1 MPLSFPDRWS
11 SLLRALA
18 AQGAAFIL
26 VLIAALLLPAHR
38 PFSFWFWP
46 LLQGL
51 LAAGCSRLL
60 GLGSAWLWFQ
70 ALLPFALFWQLGH
83 RVSPWFYPL
92 LLLGLGLVFGGGLRS
107 RVPLYHSNRAA
118 WRALQELV
126 PVGEPMSVA
135 DLGAGLGGPL
145 VFLARRRPQARFLGV
160 EASLLVWFLAWF
172 RALPVRAN
180 CRMRLG
186 SLWELPL
193 GQFQL
198 VYAFLSPVPMPALWD
213 KARQEMAPG
222 TLLVSNSFEIPGVP
236 PEREIPLPGR
246 KDARL
251 WLYRIP

>member
-1 MPLSFPDRWS
+1 MTDQPTRAMPE
-11 SLLRALA
+11 
-18 AQGAAFIL
+18 
-26 VLIAALLLPAHR
+26 LIAAAFYKFVELPDYAEIR
-38 PFSFWFWP
+38 EP
-46 LLQGL
+46 L
-51 LAAGCSRLL
+51 
-60 GLGSAWLWFQ
+60 
-70 ALLPFALFWQLGH
+70 
-83 RVSPWFYPL
+83 
-92 LLLGLGLVFGGGLRS
+92 
-107 RVPLYHSNRAA
+107 
-118 WRALQELV
+118 
-126 PVGEPMSVA
+126 
-135 DLGAGLGGPL
+135 L
-145 VFLARRRPQARFLGV
+145 VFLARRRPQARCLGV

-198 VYAFLSPVPMPALWD
+198 VYAVLSPVPMPALWD